1 MFCIHFHFCSYNL
14 PSMTNIQE
22 INFFLFCLFFAA
34 LTVFVVVQVDSLKAT
49 SLTGRFSKP
58 INQTSNSSSTTTS
71 TQVPANDQQKV
82 ILDEVPEDDDGV
94 SRQTIILIYF

>member
-1 MFCIHFHFCSYNL
+1 MSI
-14 PSMTNIQE
+14 
-22 INFFLFCLFFAA
+22 FAA

-94 SRQTIILIYF
+94 SRQTIIFEIFYNRVSDDINLTFYDCCI